1 MADSLKGA
9 KVAEEERDRDIARI
23 EVLGD
28 PVRRLLYNLVTEGAP
43 EPLSREQVAAAAG
56 IRRALAAFHLDKL
69 VASGL
74 LEPVYRRLS
83 GRSGPGAGRTAKLYR
98 RSQRTIEISLPE
110 RRHELLAGL
119 LVQVLAEAP
128 EGATFQRARDLG
140 RDLGRRLGEQARESL
155 GTAIGRPRLQ
165 EVISNVLAK
174 LGYEP
179 RRGPQG
185 ALRMHNCPFQPLAQ
199 QYRSTVCQI
208 NLALQ
213 GGLIE
218 GLKAAPRLQAE
229 LTPTPGWCCVTIHGV
244 GKS

>member
-1 MADSLKGA
+1 
-9 KVAEEERDRDIARI
+9 VAEEERDRDLARI
-23 EVLGD
+23 AVLGD
-28 PVRRLLYNLVTEGAP
+28 PVRRLLYNLVIERTP
-43 EPLSREQVAAAAG
+43 EPLSREQAASAAG

-98 RSQRTIEISLPE
+98 RSHRTIEVSLPE

-119 LVQVLAEAP
+119 LVQVLAEEP
-128 EGATFQRARDLG
+128 EGPSFHRARELG
-140 RDLGRRLGEQARESL
+140 RDLGRRLGDEARENL
-155 GTAIGRPRLQ
+155 GTVIGRPRLQ
-165 EVISNVLAK
+165 ELMDKVLAM

-179 RRGPQG
+179 RTGPQG
-185 ALRMHNCPFQPLAQ
+185 ELRMHNCPFQPLAE

-213 GGLIE
+213 EGLIE
-218 GLKAAPRLQAE
+218 GVKGSHRVRAE
-229 LTPTPGWCCVTIHGV
+229 LTPTPGWCCVTIQDDGR
-244 GKS
+244 S

>member
-1 MADSLKGA
+1 
-9 KVAEEERDRDIARI
+9 VAEEERDRDIARI
-23 EVLGD
+23 AVLGD
-28 PVRRLLYNLVTEGAP
+28 PVRLLLYNLVFERAP
-43 EPLSREQVAAAAG
+43 EPLSRDQAAAAAG

-98 RSQRTIEISLPE
+98 RSQRTIQISLPE

-119 LVQVLAEAP
+119 LVQVLAEEP
-128 EGATFQRARDLG
+128 EGASFQRARELG

-165 EVISNVLAK
+165 GVMGNVLAM

-179 RRGPQG
+179 RRGAQG
-185 ALRMHNCPFQPLAQ
+185 ELRMHNCPFQPLAE

-218 GLKAAPRLQAE
+218 GLKASSNLSAG
-229 LTPTPGWCCVTIHGV
+229 LTPTPSWCCVTIQEV
-244 GKS
+244 

>member
-1 MADSLKGA
+1 
-9 KVAEEERDRDIARI
+9 VAEEERDRDIARI
-23 EVLGD
+23 AVLGD
-28 PVRRLLYNLVTEGAP
+28 PVRRLLYNLVIERAP
-43 EPLSREQVAAAAG
+43 EPLSREQAAAAAG

-119 LVQVLAEAP
+119 LVQVLAEEP
-128 EGATFQRARDLG
+128 EGPSFQRARQLA
-140 RDLGRRLGEQARESL
+140 RQLGRRLGEQARESL
-155 GTAIGRPRLQ
+155 GTVVGRRGVQ
-165 EVISNVLAK
+165 EVMGKVLDA

-179 RRGPQG
+179 RPGVRGE
-185 ALRMHNCPFQPLAQ
+185 LRMRNCPFQPLTEQ
-199 QYRSTVCQI
+199 HRSTVCQI

-218 GLKAAPRLQAE
+218 GLKASPRLRAE
-229 LTPTPGWCCVTIHGV
+229 LTPTPGWCCVTIQSV